1 MYYETLMRVAK
12 NVVEARRQLLADLLQ
27 NGRYLALDRIC
38 QELSISPATAR
49 RDLVELERS
58 GRVKRT
64 PGGAMTRFTDRFPT
78 FHDRLNV
85 QAPAKQALARQVLPY
100 LRSGFTVYIDGGTTP
115 YALARLLPEADIPG
129 LKVVTNSLPVVDF
142 LSSTSVDLHVLGGSL
157 VPRQSL
163 LLGAEAVHSLR
174 DRKFD
179 VAILG
184 AEGLTQAGVWN
195 SAPKVVELQR
205 AVIRQSR
212 QSFIL
217 LTSDKLGK
225 QAASLLAPLGEPLR
239 LITDASAKQMEAQQI
254 PVSML
259 QERNR

>member
-1 MYYETLMRVAK
+1 MRVAK
-12 NVVEARRQLLADLLQ
+12 NVIEARRQLLADLLQ

-49 RDLVELERS
+49 RDLNELERS

-64 PGGAMTRFTDRFPT
+64 PGGALARFTARFPT
-78 FHDRLNV
+78 FNERLNA
-85 QAPAKQALARQVLPY
+85 QATAKQVLARQVLPH
-100 LRSGFTVYIDGGTTP
+100 LLSGFTIYIDGGTTP

-129 LKVVTNSLPVVDF
+129 LKGVTNSLPVVDF
-142 LSSTSVDLHVLGGSL
+142 LSSTSVSLHVLGGSL

-163 LLGAEAVHSLR
+163 LLGTEAIHSLR
-174 DRKFD
+174 DWKFD

-184 AEGLTQAGVWN
+184 AEGVTRAGVWN
-195 SAPKVVELQR
+195 SAPEVVELQK
-205 AVIRQSR
+205 AVLRQCR
-212 QSFIL
+212 QSFVL

-225 QAASLLAPLGEPLR
+225 EAASFLTALGNSLR
-239 LITDASAKQMEAQQI
+239 IITDASVKQLEAQHI

-259 QERNR
+259 QEKKP

>member
-1 MYYETLMRVAK
+1 MRVAK

-49 RDLVELERS
+49 RDLSELERS

-64 PGGAMTRFTDRFPT
+64 PGGALARFTARFPT
-78 FHDRLNV
+78 FHERLRV
-85 QAPAKQALARQVLPY
+85 QAPAKQELARQTLPY
-100 LRSGFTVYIDGGTTP
+100 LLSGFTVYIDGGTTP

-142 LSSTSVDLHVLGGSL
+142 LASTSVSLHVLGGSL

-163 LLGAEAVHSLR
+163 LLGEEAIRSLGKW
-174 DRKFD
+174 KFD
-179 VAILG
+179 MAILG
-184 AEGLTQAGVWN
+184 AEGVTRAGVWN
-195 SAPKVVELQR
+195 SAPEVVELQK
-205 AVIRQSR
+205 AVLRQSR
-212 QSFIL
+212 QSFVL

-225 QAASLLAPLGEPLR
+225 EAASFLTALGNSLR
-239 LITDASAKQMEAQQI
+239 IITDASAKQLEAQHI

-259 QERNR
+259 QEKKS